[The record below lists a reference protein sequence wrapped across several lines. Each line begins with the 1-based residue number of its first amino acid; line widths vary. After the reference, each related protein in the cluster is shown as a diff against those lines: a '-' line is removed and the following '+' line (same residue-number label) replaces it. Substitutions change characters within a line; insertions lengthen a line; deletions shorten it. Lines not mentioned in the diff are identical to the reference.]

1 MKRSDAQSIKEI
13 IDVALSQ
20 SGVSGVIDEQRVCYL
35 WPEIVGPGINRY
47 TIKRYVERGVLH
59 VYLNSAALKNELQFH
74 RRRLVESLNNAVGKN
89 VITNIIIH

>member
-59 VYLNSAALKNELQFH
+59 VYLSSAALKNELQFH
-74 RRRLVESLNNAVGKN
+74 RSRLVESLNSAAGKN

>member
-20 SGVSGVIDEQRVCYL
+20 SGVSDVIDEQRVCYL

-59 VYLNSAALKNELQFH
+59 VYLSSAALKNELQFH
-74 RRRLVESLNNAVGKN
+74 RSRLVESLNNAVGKN